1 MFKTSKI
8 YRFKDST
15 HRESFKTFSTKQ
27 LTEAIGDLW
36 FQPVKIDSYGN
47 IMSLIIF
54 VEDKKVFW
62 DQGVGEAQMDRF
74 LIAHDEIGY
83 FFDGGPLLMA
93 GLPPLAPEPGKE
105 VSAHDDRL
113 DADIVPKKFAVIV
126 DYVVMHTVSSF
137 SEAQERAAKAKK
149 ASPGKLVE
157 IYTLRSTAKLE
168 TNVIFD

>member
-1 MFKTSKI
+1 MFKPGNI
-8 YRFKDST
+8 YRFRQGTYQELFQSI
-15 HRESFKTFSTKQ
+15 SKQ
-27 LTEAIGDLW
+27 LAEAIGDHW
-36 FQPVKIDSYGN
+36 FQPVNTDVHGN
-47 IMSLIIF
+47 VLSLIIF
-54 VEDKKVFW
+54 VEDRKVFW
-62 DQGVGEAQMDRF
+62 DQGVGDAQMDRF

-83 FFDGGPLLMA
+83 FFDGGALLMT
-93 GLPPLAPEPGKE
+93 GLPPLAPQPGND
-105 VSAHDDRL
+105 VSAHDDRP